1 MGAREIILT
10 HETTYDA
17 STLPKLCAQQFR
29 VCGTMRPVARSE
41 KQYPRN
47 LHVPY
52 DKAESS
58 VADVHVC
65 PVEFLG
71 RGDAGLGLFIASVA

>member
-17 STLPKLCAQQFR
+17 STLPKLWEQQFR
-29 VCGTMRPVARSE
+29 VCGTMGPVARSE
-41 KQYPRN
+41 KPYPRN
-47 LHVPY
+47 LHDPY

-58 VADVHVC
+58 RRRRARM
-65 PVEFLG
+65 PG
-71 RGDAGLGLFIASVA
+71 RVSREG